1 MIAYLHG
8 FASGPASTKGR
19 ILAERFAA
27 DGVHLARPDLTPGAD
42 GFERSTVSSMLRVVE
57 ELLSGGEPPHVLVG
71 SSMGGYL
78 AALLAAR
85 DARIERLVLL
95 APAFRMAARW
105 RGRLSPEAL
114 ERFRT
119 EGSLEVLHYGTRTER
134 RIGYQLLESLD
145 ACAEY
150 PDVTVPTLCMAGQRD
165 DVVPLADVER
175 FVARTKSARLLVL
188 DDGHELTASIDR
200 IWEETRA
207 FVRAR

>member
-1 MIAYLHG
+1 MIVYLHG
-8 FASGPASTKGR
+8 FASGPSSTKGR

-27 DGVHLARPDLTPGAD
+27 EGVHLACPDLTPGAD
-42 GFERSTVSSMLRVVE
+42 GFERSTVDSMLHIVE
-57 ELLSGGEPPHVLVG
+57 ELLTESETPHVLVG

-78 AALLAAR
+78 AALLAAKNP
-85 DARIERLVLL
+85 RIERLVLL

-114 ERFRT
+114 ERFRA
-119 EGSLEVLHYGTRTER
+119 EGSLEVLHYGTRTKR

-145 ACAEY
+145 RCPEY
-150 PDVTVPTLCMAGQRD
+150 PEVGVPTLCMAGQKD
-165 DVVPLADVER
+165 DVVPLSDVER
-175 FVARTKSARLLVL
+175 FVAGAKSARLLVL
-188 DDGHELTASIDR
+188 DDAHELTASIDR